1 MICANPKCDNEVDV
15 DNLDI
20 CSECFQE
27 YYLDL
32 KVSGE
37 DPGQSSLGDF
47 E

>member
-1 MICANPKCDNEVDV
+1 MICANPECENEVDV

-27 YYLDL
+27 HYLDNKL
-32 KVSGE
+32 AG
-37 DPGQSSLGDF
+37 DHPDQSALGDF